1 MCWSEASFSS
11 LVGHEELAVCR
22 YDQTLG
28 QPIEG
33 TKGIHRSDQAIQVK
47 GSMDFLE
54 LPKFIRSLCS
64 VNTAFLPLRA
74 HSLSKEKH
82 FK

>member
-1 MCWSEASFSS
+1 MRWSEASFSG

-28 QPIEG
+28 QLIEG
-33 TKGIHRSDQAIQVK
+33 TIRSDQAIQVK